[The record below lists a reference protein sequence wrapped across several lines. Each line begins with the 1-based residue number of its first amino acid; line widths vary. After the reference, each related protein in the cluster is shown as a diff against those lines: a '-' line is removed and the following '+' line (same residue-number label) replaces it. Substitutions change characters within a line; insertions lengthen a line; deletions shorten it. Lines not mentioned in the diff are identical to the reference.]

1 MYYFQIIHY
10 YRHHQVK
17 IFSQRRR
24 KMDYYSDI
32 HRQQKNLPWEYKITG
47 GGIPF
52 FMGNCQFVD
61 SL

>member
-1 MYYFQIIHY
+1 MN
-10 YRHHQVK
+10 
-17 IFSQRRR
+17 
-24 KMDYYSDI
+24 YYSDI

-52 FMGNCQFVD
+52 FMGNCQFVN